1 MSKVWTYEG
10 LDIQEGL
17 KPGSKNFQYFFKV
30 SEGEEKKCNYCVWI
44 EKEAIAQFDPKGEFN
59 AIIASNR
66 EAWSRWVKE
75 KIDKKDFR
83 NMVLSL
89 YRGGQ
94 KEINLQEM
102 EEKLSQD

>member
-1 MSKVWTYEG
+1 MSKIWSYEG

-30 SEGEEKKCNYCVWI
+30 TEAEGKKCNYCVWI
-44 EKEAIAQFDPKGEFN
+44 EKDAITQFDPKGEFD
-59 AIIASNR
+59 AIVASNR

-89 YRGGQ
+89 DRDGQ
-94 KEINLQEM
+94 KEIDLEEM
-102 EEKLSQD
+102 EEKLSND